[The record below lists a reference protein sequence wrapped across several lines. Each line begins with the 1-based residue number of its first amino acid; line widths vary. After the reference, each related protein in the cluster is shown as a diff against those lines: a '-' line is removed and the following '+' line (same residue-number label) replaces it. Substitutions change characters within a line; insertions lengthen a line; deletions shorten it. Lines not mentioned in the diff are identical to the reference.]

1 MARAGLLGVLLAVLF
16 APGTTDAQPAGKT
29 WRVGVLVASPVPV
42 ENAVHRAFRQ
52 RLRELGYV
60 EGQNVAIDWR
70 RADGRLERLPEL
82 AAELV
87 RLKADVI
94 VADVTPAIR
103 AAMQATSTVPIV
115 MGFVA
120 DPVGTGLVPSL
131 ARPGGNVTGVSVM
144 LTDVSAKRLQLL
156 KDALPRISRVAVLWN
171 PSIPWHA
178 PMLKEVQAA
187 RALGLHVLPLAV
199 DAPGDLDG
207 TFAVMAREQVDAV
220 FVGDS
225 PIFTAGRVRLLE
237 LAAQHRLPT
246 SFGNPESVAAGGL
259 MAYGPSFPE
268 MFGRAAVY
276 VDKILKGARPADL
289 PVEQPTKVD
298 LIINLKTAR
307 ALGLTISPSVLARA
321 DQVIQ

>member
-1 MARAGLLGVLLAVLF
+1 MPRAVLLSVVLAVLF
-16 APGTTDAQPAGKT
+16 AAGTTDAQPAGKT
-29 WRVGVLVASPVPV
+29 WRVGVLVGSAVPV
-42 ENAVHRAFRQ
+42 DNPVHRAFRQ

-70 RADGRLERLPEL
+70 LADDRPERLPEL
-82 AAELV
+82 
-87 RLKADVI
+87 
-94 VADVTPAIR
+94 
-103 AAMQATSTVPIV
+103 TVPIV

-156 KDALPRISRVAVLWN
+156 KDALPRVTRVAVLWN
-171 PSIPWHA
+171 PSIPWHT

-187 RALGLHVLPLAV
+187 RTLGLHVLPLAV
-199 DAPGDLDG
+199 DGPGDLDG
-207 TFAVMAREQVDAV
+207 TFAVMAREQVDAL

-225 PIFTAGRVRLLE
+225 PIFTAGRARLLE
-237 LAAQHRLPT
+237 LAAKQRLPT
-246 SFGNPESVAAGGL
+246 IFGNPESVAAGGL

-276 VDKILKGARPADL
+276 VDMILKGARPGDL

-298 LIINLKTAR
+298 LVINLKTAK
-307 ALGLTISPSVLARA
+307 ALGLTIAPSVLARA